1 MPEITIVKEY
11 ENGKIHYTVLADGRN
26 IGGGLVRTESDFMHQ
41 VSKYEKKG
49 LTVKIITKGAK
60 AK

>member
-1 MPEITIVKEY
+1 MNPSITFVYEL

-26 IGGGLVRTESDFMHQ
+26 IGGGLVRTESDLLYQ

-49 LTVKIITKGAK
+49 LTVKIITKGASK
-60 AK
+60 